1 MTYRSPQSIHTACF
15 PRHTHLP
22 AVSLESACIFDNWTV
37 TFVNATIHSL
47 PSMAHFMALTI
58 AYLPAR
64 LKSDNRFFCKY
75 EQLLFDFFKIA
86 VRKRLDSHTFV
97 EKST

>member
-1 MTYRSPQSIHTACF
+1 
-15 PRHTHLP
+15 
-22 AVSLESACIFDNWTV
+22 
-37 TFVNATIHSL
+37 
-47 PSMAHFMALTI
+47 MAHFMALTI
-58 AYLPAR
+58 AYLPNG

-75 EQLLFDFFKIA
+75 EQLLFDFFEIA